1 MFHSFWLENKIINF
15 YKIDNTIPWIVSVSY
30 SFKQVQDDL
39 CIFKNHPRKKL
50 NPNGRKPLRVDKL
63 ASWIYG
69 GKVYLFGGFG
79 PPPDPNKD
87 DISCSAT
94 HAVDPSTV
102 HWGWRNTRGW
112 TNQLVIYDIATNA
125 WEWPTISGNYSTS
138 TRLWTLETEF
148 LFESILK
155 WEPFSGH

>member
-1 MFHSFWLENKIINF
+1 MSKIGFTN
-15 YKIDNTIPWIVSVSY
+15 
-30 SFKQVQDDL
+30 
-39 CIFKNHPRKKL
+39 FKNYFRKKL
-50 NPNGRKPLRVDKL
+50 NPSGRKPLRVDKL
-63 ASWIYG
+63 ASWIHG

-87 DISCSAT
+87 DISSFVT

-125 WEWPTISGNYSTS
+125 WEWPTVAGN
-138 TRLWTLETEF
+138 
-148 LFESILK
+148 
-155 WEPFSGH
+155 